1 MEQLGISGENLVVQ
15 LIAFLLFLAVFW
27 RFALGPITRMI
38 DQRQER
44 IREGL
49 EAAERMKRELADTQA
64 RNEEILAEARR
75 EAQRIVAGARESAE
89 QLIARAREEAQ
100 QQAQQ
105 FIQQAQEAIE
115 AERQRVWAELRRE
128 VADLAILA
136 ATRIIRQELDR
147 DRHLA
152 LIEQAL
158 AELDGARR

>member
-64 RNEEILAEARR
+64 RNEEIL
-75 EAQRIVAGARESAE
+75 AGARESAE

>member
-1 MEQLGISGENLVVQ
+1 
-15 LIAFLLFLAVFW
+15 
-27 RFALGPITRMI
+27 
-38 DQRQER
+38 
-44 IREGL
+44 
-49 EAAERMKRELADTQA
+49 
-64 RNEEILAEARR
+64 
-75 EAQRIVAGARESAE
+75 RIVASARESAE

-105 FIQQAQEAIE
+105 LIQQAQEAIE